1 MHSTVPEDSQR
12 SERRCQWSP
21 ARVRRALWLRRHA
34 DPYPDPC
41 RASVPPTPARPRPAR
56 RDHLGQSPGFSSP
69 CPSFCRH
76 CWPADNVAWS
86 PSTAWHA
93 TRWQETSW
101 RSRRQTSPAPQDPS
115 ALRPPCTPQTPAGS
129 WLPVDASPQ
138 APPLVPRVAR
148 VARVAQPAQ
157 PADSELPVCRCS
169 ARNSSRTFPALRLQS
184 LFASCFLLDFPHLD
198 FQSAVEF
205 LDRAFYRSN
214 PRDRPGSTES

>member
-1 MHSTVPEDSQR
+1 MVTSAR
-12 SERRCQWSP
+12 SASP
-21 ARVRRALWLRRHA
+21 L
-34 DPYPDPC
+34 
-41 RASVPPTPARPRPAR
+41 AS
-56 RDHLGQSPGFSSP
+56 
-69 CPSFCRH
+69 
-76 CWPADNVAWS
+76 
-86 PSTAWHA
+86 A
-93 TRWQETSW
+93 T
-101 RSRRQTSPAPQDPS
+101 QDPS

-138 APPLVPRVAR
+138 APPLVPR